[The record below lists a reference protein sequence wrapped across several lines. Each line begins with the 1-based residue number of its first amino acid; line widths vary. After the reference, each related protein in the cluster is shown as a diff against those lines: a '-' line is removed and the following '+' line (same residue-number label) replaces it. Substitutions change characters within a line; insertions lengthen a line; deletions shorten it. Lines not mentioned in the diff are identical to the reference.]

1 MARLTVSFKNT
12 EKDRKLYDYWNDL
25 EDKSAEIKKILRIEM
40 DKREGHKESTK
51 SEQESINEVDNI
63 LNF

>member
-12 EKDRKLYDYWNDL
+12 EKDKKLYDYWDNL
-25 EDKSAEIKKILRIEM
+25 EDRSAEIKKILRIEM
-40 DKREGHKESTK
+40 DKREGNKETTK
-51 SEQESINEVDNI
+51 NKKESINEVDNI